1 MTLNQGCPPG
11 GLGGEEM
18 SNQIAPDPR
27 LLQPAPRPG
36 PSLTQALLR
45 AQSITRVESMVK
57 HKKEPG
63 REERQG
69 TIRGCSFAAAFECA
83 AAAAWGTQWQ
93 LLFVGWKDATFLPA
107 TFLPRR
113 PRGASGKCDR

>member
-1 MTLNQGCPPG
+1 
-11 GLGGEEM
+11 M

-36 PSLTQALLR
+36 PSPTQALLR
-45 AQSITRVESMVK
+45 AQSIPLVEPVVK

-63 REERQG
+63 QEERQG
-69 TIRGCSFAAAFECA
+69 TIRGCLFAAAFEHA
-83 AAAAWGTQWQ
+83 AAAAWGTKWQ

-113 PRGASGKCDR
+113 PRSESGKCDR